1 MVRGAAQSRETSRG
15 LLLVHAGGPSSA
27 PGPIATVERWAESGV
42 VGLTVVPLERGWV
55 GVVPTTG
62 VSAVGAPYEDA
73 LPLLLNRSLPHRL
86 RPAIGLG
93 VVGRRGVVCV
103 TPAGWRA
110 VRRWL
115 VWQPGRGVVHPGGL
129 AVARLADLVR
139 AAGVADPS
147 AVGGLADVLHDP
159 AGDAR
164 LMVADVLVALDLPGA
179 ALLDGGP
186 AAGRLPG
193 ATVVQPRAVA
203 VRRFAKATRENVM
216 WRDEMEGSGR

>member
-1 MVRGAAQSRETSRG
+1 M
-15 LLLVHAGGPSSA
+15 LLVHVAGSSPA
-27 PGPIATVERWAESGV
+27 PPALDAVERWAESGV

-55 GVVPTTG
+55 GIVPTPG
-62 VSAVGAPYEDA
+62 VSAVGVPYEDA
-73 LPLLLNRSLPHRL
+73 LPLLLNRPLPHRL

-115 VWQPGRGVVHPGGL
+115 VWQPGGGVVHPGGL

-139 AAGVADPS
+139 AAGVTDPS
-147 AVGGLADVLHDP
+147 AVGGLAEVLHDP

-164 LMVADVLVALDLPGA
+164 LMVADVLVALGLPGV
-179 ALLDGGP
+179 ALLDGGS

-193 ATVVQPRAVA
+193 AVVVQPGAVS
-203 VRRFAKATRENVM
+203 VRNFGKATRENVM
-216 WRDEMEGSGR
+216 WRDEMEGPGR